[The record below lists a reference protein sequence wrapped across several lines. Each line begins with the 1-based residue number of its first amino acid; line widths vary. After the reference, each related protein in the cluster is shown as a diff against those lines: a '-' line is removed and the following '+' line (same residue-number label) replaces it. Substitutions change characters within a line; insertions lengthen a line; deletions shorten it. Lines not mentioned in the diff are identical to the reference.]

1 MRNKHKN
8 GEKRA
13 GISVRK
19 GSVTDNITTENV
31 LQPTLVT
38 SSALSLA
45 TECVRMILKIDDL
58 VFSRAWSWLGIIK
71 K

>member
-1 MRNKHKN
+1 MRNRHKH

-19 GSVTDNITTENV
+19 GAVTDNITTENV